1 MATPTSPTAGDG
13 SLGPNP
19 LSWNDFDSIRAASSY
34 IPPANRN
41 SNLAPTRN
49 CEFDA
54 LKAIMGN
61 GCGKSGLG
69 FNKSSALQA
78 AVYSLVIFFISKRMF
93 PKQAMGVMVGSLVL
107 GVFSALA
114 VTKLVDVSNRKK

>member
-13 SLGPNP
+13 TLAPNQLSVNDYIQAGVPVPSGPSGNG
-19 LSWNDFDSIRAASSY
+19 
-34 IPPANRN
+34 N
-41 SNLAPTRN
+41 SNLGTPTA

-93 PKQAMGVMVGSLVL
+93 PKQTMAVITGSILL
-107 GVFSALA
+107 GLLSA
-114 VTKLVDVSNRKK
+114 KLVRNIRSQSKTQ

>member
-1 MATPTSPTAGDG
+1 MATSTSPTAGDG
-13 SLGPNP
+13 TLSPNQ
-19 LSWNDFDSIRAASSY
+19 LSVNDYYQAGVPVPSGTSG
-34 IPPANRN
+34 NGN
-41 SNLAPTRN
+41 SNLGPRRI

-54 LKAIMGN
+54 LKAIQGKGCSGGGN
-61 GCGKSGLG
+61 RV
-69 FNKSSALQA
+69 LQS
-78 AVYSLVIFFISKRMF
+78 AVYSLVIFFIAKRMF

>member
-1 MATPTSPTAGDG
+1 MATSTSPTAGDG
-13 SLGPNP
+13 TLAPNQLSVNDYYQAGVPIPSGNGNSKLGPTP
-19 LSWNDFDSIRAASSY
+19 I
-34 IPPANRN
+34 
-41 SNLAPTRN
+41 

-54 LKAIMGN
+54 LKAIQGKGCSGGGN
-61 GCGKSGLG
+61 RV
-69 FNKSSALQA
+69 LQS
-78 AVYSLVIFFISKRMF
+78 AVYSLVIFFIAKRMF

>member
-54 LKAIMGN
+54 LKAIQGKGCSGGGN
-61 GCGKSGLG
+61 RI
-69 FNKSSALQA
+69 LQS
-78 AVYSLVIFFISKRMF
+78 AVYSLVIFFITKRMF

>member
-13 SLGPNP
+13 SLAPNQLSLNDYIQAGVPVPSGPSGNG
-19 LSWNDFDSIRAASSY
+19 
-34 IPPANRN
+34 N
-41 SNLAPTRN
+41 SNLGPTPI

-54 LKAIMGN
+54 LKAIQGKGCGGVGN
-61 GCGKSGLG
+61 G
-69 FNKSSALQA
+69 FLQS
-78 AVYSLVIFFISKRMF
+78 AVYSLVIFFIAKRMF